1 MKQKKEENKINV
13 HLSKKMIIF
22 YVMISLFI
30 ILAVITKLHIIK
42 PIDDAVESF
51 VIGIRNEKLTSIMI
65 YITNISRAYFLI
77 SISIILLF
85 LLKNK
90 KHALLIIIN
99 LTCVFLTSQI
109 FKRIIRRA
117 RPDGENLIGAF
128 GYSFP
133 SGHAM
138 VSLAYFTFILY
149 LINKKVKSKTR
160 RIILTVINYLLIL
173 SIGFS
178 RIYLGVHYTSDVIAG
193 FILSVAYMM
202 IFLTIVDR
210 QEEKAWKL
218 SE

>member
-51 VIGIRNEKLTSIMI
+51 AIGIRNEKLTSIMI

-210 QEEKAWKL
+210 QEEKA
-218 SE
+218 

>member
-210 QEEKAWKL
+210 QEEKA
-218 SE
+218 

>member
-1 MKQKKEENKINV
+1 MEQKKEKKKINI
-13 HLSKKMIIF
+13 HLSKKMIVF
-22 YVMISLFI
+22 CVMITLFV
-30 ILAVITKLHIIK
+30 ILAIITKLHIIK
-42 PIDDAVESF
+42 PMDDAIESF

-77 SISIILLF
+77 SISIIMLF

-90 KHALLIIIN
+90 RHALLIIIN

-117 RPDGENLIGAF
+117 RPDGEHLISAF

-149 LINKKVKSKTR
+149 LINKKVKSKSK
-160 RIILTVINYLLIL
+160 RIILTIINYLIVL

-193 FILSVAYMM
+193 FILSIAYMM
-202 IFLTIVDR
+202 IFLTIIER
-210 QEEKAWKL
+210 PEEKAWKL

>member
-51 VIGIRNEKLTSIMI
+51 AIGIRNEKLTSIMI